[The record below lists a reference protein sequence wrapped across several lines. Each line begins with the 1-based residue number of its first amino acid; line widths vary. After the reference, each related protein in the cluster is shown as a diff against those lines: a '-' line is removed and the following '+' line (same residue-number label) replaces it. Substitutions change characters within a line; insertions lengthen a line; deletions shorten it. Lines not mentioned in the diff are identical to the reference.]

1 MSKQTGG
8 DGMDRIIRK
17 HFIFSGRV
25 QGVGFRYRACYGA
38 RQRGLTGWV
47 CNLGNG
53 TVEMEAQGK
62 EDEINALVWSLDQ
75 TRPIRIEGIESEEQ
89 PLKERETE
97 FRMLN

>member
-1 MSKQTGG
+1 
-8 DGMDRIIRK
+8 
-17 HFIFSGRV
+17 
-25 QGVGFRYRACYGA
+25 
-38 RQRGLTGWV
+38 
-47 CNLGNG
+47 
-53 TVEMEAQGK
+53 MEAQGK